1 MFSSLALIVSL
12 AVLTRALARH
22 DFMGVFNRL
31 SVTVVMAVWCVSF
44 SVYDTVA
51 TQLSPK
57 RWLQSEEFRRQA
69 SMSDELSL
77 YSFGSEMY
85 GASFYLERQFS
96 RLVGAPPAQSLV
108 FMEQKRVDEFASLY
122 GATPREVSRYSSGV
136 ERPSKDIVVFENRS
150 LTPLR

>member
-1 MFSSLALIVSL
+1 
-12 AVLTRALARH
+12 
-22 DFMGVFNRL
+22 MGVFNQL
-31 SVTVVMAVWCVSF
+31 SVTMVVAVWCVSF

-57 RWLQSEEFRRQA
+57 RWLQSEEFRGQA
-69 SMSDELSL
+69 LMREERSL

-108 FMEQKRVDEFASLY
+108 FMEQKRVNEFANLC
-122 GATPREVSRYSSGV
+122 GATPREVARYSSGV
-136 ERPSKDIVVFENRS
+136 ERPSKDILVFENCP
-150 LTPLR
+150 LTPVR